1 MKVLVA
7 GSGIIGI
14 ASAYYLAKSGH
25 KVTVIEQELEPALG
39 ASFANAG
46 QLSYGM
52 SSPWAGP
59 GIPVKAMKWLVAK
72 YAPLIIN
79 PKLTFSTIKFLFRI
93 LRNCTAS
100 RYEINKSRMVRVSK
114 YSQQA
119 IAEMV
124 KEHDFDFEL
133 RSHGLLQIFR
143 TQEQLEAAKKD
154 MAVLDAYNV
163 KYEKLNVEGC
173 IKAEPALIHVK
184 DKIKGGLCYLE
195 DQSANCFLFANHLT
209 QACKDLGVKFDFN
222 VNIQKIN
229 FKNNKIIGVQTDQG
243 DYKADKYVIALGG
256 NSADILSPLG
266 INLPVY
272 PVKGYSITMPIKSDV
287 DAPQGTLM
295 DETYKVAITRLGDI
309 VRVAGI
315 AELTGYDKTL
325 SKSGDRITQFVLND
339 LFPKAVGKVS
349 DDQLWAGLRPM
360 TPDGT
365 PIIGKTPYEN
375 LFLNT
380 GHGTLGWTM
389 SLGSGKIINSIVS
402 GQAPEINIEGLDMFR
417 YQ

>member
-1 MKVLVA
+1 MKILVA
-7 GSGIIGI
+7 GSGIIGVS
-14 ASAYYLAKSGH
+14 SAYYLAKAGH
-25 KVTVIEQELEPALG
+25 EVTVVDQESASAL
-39 ASFANAG
+39 STSYANAG

-59 GIPVKAMKWLVAK
+59 GIPFKAMKWLLAK

-79 PKLTFSTIKFLFRI
+79 PKLSFLTIKFLFKI
-93 LRNCTAS
+93 LRNCTVG

-124 KEHDFDFEL
+124 KEYDFDFEL
-133 RSHGLLQIFR
+133 RSHGLLQVFR
-143 TQEQLEAAKKD
+143 TQAQLEASKKD

-163 KYEKLNVEGC
+163 KYKKLNVEGC
-173 IKAEPALIHVK
+173 IKVEPALIHVK
-184 DKIKGGLCYLE
+184 DKILGGIHYLE
-195 DQSANCFLFANHLT
+195 DQSANCFSFTNHLT

-222 VNIQKIN
+222 VSIQKIDYE
-229 FKNNKIIGVQTDQG
+229 NKSIVGIQTDKGLYQ
-243 DYKADKYVIALGG
+243 ADRYVIALG
-256 NSADILSPLG
+256 SESTDILAPLG
-266 INLPVY
+266 INLPIY
-272 PVKGYSITMPIKSDV
+272 PVKGYSITMPVKDDA

-295 DETYKVAITRLGDI
+295 DETYKVAITRLGDTI
-309 VRVAGI
+309 RIAGI
-315 AELTGYDKTL
+315 AELTGYNKSL
-325 SKSGDRITQFVLND
+325 SKSGDRITQFVLKD
-339 LFPKAVGKVS
+339 LFPKAAEQVE
-349 DDQLWAGLRPM
+349 DDHLWAGLRPM

-365 PIIGKTPYEN
+365 PIIGKTPYDN

-389 SLGSGKIINSIVS
+389 GLGSGKIISSIIS
-402 GQAPEINIEGLDMFR
+402 EKTPEIDIEGLDMFR

>member
-14 ASAYYLAKSGH
+14 TSAYYLAKSGH
-25 KVTVIEQELEPALG
+25 EVTVIEQESEPALG
-39 ASFANAG
+39 TSFANAG

-59 GIPVKAMKWLVAK
+59 GIPIKAMKWLVAK

-79 PKLTFSTIKFLFRI
+79 PKLTLLTFKFLFRI

-124 KEHDFDFEL
+124 QEHDFDFEL
-133 RSHGLLQIFR
+133 RSHGLLQVFR
-143 TQEQLEAAKKD
+143 TQAQLDAAKKD
-154 MAVLDAYNV
+154 MAVLDAYQV
-163 KYEKLNVEGC
+163 KYEQLDVAGC
-173 IKAEPALIHVK
+173 IEAEPALVHVK
-184 DKIKGGLCYLE
+184 DKITGGLRYLE

-209 QACKDLGVKFDFN
+209 KICKQMGVKFEFN
-222 VNIQKIN
+222 VSIQQINTKHQKITS
-229 FKNNKIIGVQTDQG
+229 IQTDQG
-243 DYKADKYVIALGG
+243 DYQADKYVIALGSQ
-256 NSADILSPLG
+256 SADILAPLG
-266 INLPVY
+266 IHLPIY
-272 PVKGYSITMPIKSDV
+272 PVKGYSITLPIKNDT

-325 SKSGDRITQFVLND
+325 SDSGDRITQFVLHD
-339 LFPKAVGKVS
+339 LFPKATDQVP

-365 PIIGKTPYEN
+365 PIIGKTPYDN
-375 LFLNT
+375 LLLNT

-389 SLGSGKIINSIVS
+389 SLGSAKVINSLVS
-402 GQAPEINIEGLDMFR
+402 EQPPEIDIEGLSMFR